1 MWLAGLRLVLAVLAI
16 GMMHHAAAAR
26 IVVCVESV
34 DRAAHAEWGPSCPD
48 DEIHVGACAAGDGPS
63 LAAPEG
69 CVHRPADLAE
79 FRERWSRHAEL
90 ARAAAGEWT
99 QVMCTLAPRAC
110 WPPAAWSMAER
121 CKATWAVPVPRP
133 MTVIVQV

>member
-1 MWLAGLRLVLAVLAI
+1 MWLAGLRLVLTMLAI

-34 DRAAHAEWGPSCPD
+34 DRAAHAEWGASCSD
-48 DEIHVGACAAGDGPS
+48 DEIHPGGRAACDAPS
-63 LAAPEG
+63 LVAPEG

-79 FRERWSRHAEL
+79 FRERSARPVNAPPTILPSCTHAPGVL
-90 ARAAAGEWT
+90 TMLLSGPRMAGPAS
-99 QVMCTLAPRAC
+99 APRRSA
-110 WPPAAWSMAER
+110 WTAPA
-121 CKATWAVPVPRP
+121 PRP